1 MISALEFLSYEL
13 LSPAWL
19 GMGLL
24 VGLLLLAFTLWGLRQ
39 RRRELSSLVV
49 ESQFSRFAPSFSKGR
64 ARTRAV
70 LVSLAGVCLAFALVV
85 PVRGFTLREV
95 QQRGLDIVL
104 AIDTSR
110 SMLVQDLSPSR
121 LARARR
127 EVSGLLENLSGDRAA
142 LLAFAGDVRE
152 VAPLTHDRKTLS
164 AFVNDLNTEENLQG
178 GTNLGAAIDRAL
190 ELFDGRTGA
199 HEAIIL
205 LTDGEDLQGEG
216 IAAAERAK
224 EQGIKLFVV
233 GMGSSQGGKIPNGR
247 GGFVRDENGQEVI
260 SALDYDSLKELSRIT
275 GGTML
280 TTDQSPF
287 PLQELYEKRLSKLD
301 ERDLVAGK
309 ERIPR
314 DRYQEPLALA
324 ALLMMA
330 EMGLRERRK
339 RGENS

>member
-1 MISALEFLSYEL
+1 
-13 LSPAWL
+13 
-19 GMGLL
+19 
-24 VGLLLLAFTLWGLRQ
+24 
-39 RRRELSSLVV
+39 
-49 ESQFSRFAPSFSKGR
+49 
-64 ARTRAV
+64 
-70 LVSLAGVCLAFALVV
+70 
-85 PVRGFTLREV
+85 
-95 QQRGLDIVL
+95 QRGLDIVL

-110 SMLVQDLSPSR
+110 SMLVQDLAPSR

-127 EVSGLLENLSGDRAA
+127 EVSGLLANLSGDRAA

-199 HEAIIL
+199 HEAILL

-339 RGENS
+339 RGEDS